1 MLYSVLSKTV
11 VDMYL
16 IQFHYVIAR
25 ARGATLKV
33 GELTSDSKWKGGG
46 AENTFSSV
54 TLYNFQSPRA
64 LIAHSMCA
72 F

>member
-46 AENTFSSV
+46 GGV
-54 TLYNFQSPRA
+54 GLKTLFPQ
-64 LIAHSMCA
+64 
-72 F
+72 